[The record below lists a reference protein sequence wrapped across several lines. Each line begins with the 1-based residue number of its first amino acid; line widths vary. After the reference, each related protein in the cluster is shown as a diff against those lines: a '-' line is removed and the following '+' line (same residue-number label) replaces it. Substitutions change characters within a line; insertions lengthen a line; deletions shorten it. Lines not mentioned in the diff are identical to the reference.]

1 MTAAPG
7 LAQSRR
13 PNVVSLSVDDLNDW
27 VGCLGGYPGVKT
39 PNIDKLAR
47 RGVLFSD
54 AHCVAPLC
62 NPSRTAILSGLR
74 PSTSGIY
81 NNDQYLRTSH
91 PDVVTMP
98 QYFRRNGYH
107 VAGAGKVF
115 HHVAGHNP
123 PDQWDEFQLQQFD
136 DPWYRRADWYPWN
149 KRIPAPK
156 GHPYNGLK
164 DFAGEFDWGVLETPE
179 DQYGDQKAVNF
190 AKEFLGRKHTKPF
203 FLATGMWHPHIP
215 MYAPQRFFDMYPEAT
230 VHIPD
235 TRDDDLAGPETG
247 RFPPPRVR
255 TYPQHG

>member
-1 MTAAPG
+1 MTAAAG

-115 HHVAGHNP
+115 HHVASAY
-123 PDQWDEFQLQQFD
+123 PDV
-136 DPWYRRADWYPWN
+136 R
-149 KRIPAPK
+149 PA
-156 GHPYNGLK
+156 
-164 DFAGEFDWGVLETPE
+164 A
-179 DQYGDQKAVNF
+179 
-190 AKEFLGRKHTKPF
+190 FL
-203 FLATGMWHPHIP
+203 
-215 MYAPQRFFDMYPEAT
+215 
-230 VHIPD
+230 
-235 TRDDDLAGPETG
+235 
-247 RFPPPRVR
+247 
-255 TYPQHG
+255 